1 MLDGAGAWRSAPKVQ
16 SSPTVKDLLLVANP
30 TAQSGKNA
38 ERVARAQAFFLEQGV
53 RAELFATLPEGR
65 TITALA
71 AQLQQ
76 QPHRVVVAMGG
87 DGTFREVASAILDS
101 GQAESI
107 ALGMLPT
114 GTANDQGK
122 SFGLGATEADLPR
135 NVQVIVAGSETR
147 LDAGSFEILDDA
159 SRTTE
164 RVWFFDSAGFG
175 LSARVLATRNRDR
188 ETVAKLGPL
197 KEIYRDHWVYAGAL
211 LRTFLESQVVDD
223 KFTAAVDVDG
233 TSHTFHGLTD
243 LVLKGT
249 RIYGGAWVFDNTSR
263 HDDGLFE
270 LVTFTGKRE
279 WASKAIIDL
288 EGNPLTEE
296 LLNAVGIEH
305 SKPLRGKR
313 FELTLAPESSV
324 PIAAQIDGEELAC
337 SYHAR
342 ISVVQRALRLI
353 VPALLALCALGCAH
367 GATVQKLD
375 YDTYRI
381 SCAEA
386 SLDQCLA
393 EAANNACDRRAYFV
407 ARGISDVNPRGRTEA
422 PDFALSS
429 EAVIRCAPGTGWG
442 AQAKELMNGAPLPV
456 AAPSVSTAP
465 SSAPP
470 TAKAPV
476 AVCAPGSTQACVGSG
491 ACAGGQAC
499 KADGSGYERCDCGP
513 AAPPA
518 APATPASGPE

>member
-1 MLDGAGAWRSAPKVQ
+1 
-16 SSPTVKDLLLVANP
+16 
-30 TAQSGKNA
+30 
-38 ERVARAQAFFLEQGV
+38 
-53 RAELFATLPEGR
+53 
-65 TITALA
+65 
-71 AQLQQ
+71 
-76 QPHRVVVAMGG
+76 
-87 DGTFREVASAILDS
+87 
-101 GQAESI
+101 
-107 ALGMLPT
+107 
-114 GTANDQGK
+114 
-122 SFGLGATEADLPR
+122 
-135 NVQVIVAGSETR
+135 
-147 LDAGSFEILDDA
+147 
-159 SRTTE
+159 
-164 RVWFFDSAGFG
+164 
-175 LSARVLATRNRDR
+175 
-188 ETVAKLGPL
+188 
-197 KEIYRDHWVYAGAL
+197 
-211 LRTFLESQVVDD
+211 
-223 KFTAAVDVDG
+223 
-233 TSHTFHGLTD
+233 
-243 LVLKGT
+243 
-249 RIYGGAWVFDNTSR
+249 
-263 HDDGLFE
+263 
-270 LVTFTGKRE
+270 
-279 WASKAIIDL
+279 
-288 EGNPLTEE
+288 
-296 LLNAVGIEH
+296 
-305 SKPLRGKR
+305 
-313 FELTLAPESSV
+313 V

-456 AAPSVSTAP
+456 AAPSVPTAP